1 MLISCTGIHKFY
13 NGNHV
18 LDSVSLTV
26 ENRDRI
32 GLVGDNGCGKSTLL
46 RILTERE
53 LPDAFAHDEPAIA
66 KATGLRIGY
75 LAQNAG
81 LDGSRTVLEEM
92 TAAFQPLL
100 EARAEMERLEQKMS
114 TDALTDAE
122 TDEYARLS
130 AFFEINDGYTTDVRI
145 RTVLY
150 GMGFGEDAL
159 ARQVS
164 GFSGGE
170 KTRLALCKL
179 LLESPD
185 LLILDEPTNH
195 LDFQTVGWLEDY
207 LKTWRGALLI
217 VSHDRFFLDRLC
229 TSICELEHG
238 QLTRYKGSYT
248 AFVRLR
254 EESRERQ
261 QKEYEAQQ
269 REIAKLEDY
278 VARNKVRASTAKSA
292 KSREKQLEK
301 IERIDRPFSAAKTA
315 RLQFTYAVVPP
326 IDVLEVKGVD
336 LTVGHGT
343 QQKTLMENISF
354 TVRRGEKVGIIGEN
368 GAGKSTLLKV
378 LRNILPHKGL
388 VRWAAGTRLGCFE
401 QESESLNPY
410 ATVFDELH
418 DRYPALSDFEVRSL
432 LGQVRLTGENVFKET
447 GVISGGERAKL
458 CFAILMM
465 EHGNVLLLDEPTN
478 HLDLSTKEIL
488 EQALAD
494 FDGTILF
501 VSHDRYLLERIAD
514 RLLVMENG
522 ALTPFA
528 GKFAAYQEQVRR
540 RTEAE
545 EQAAAEEK
553 QRKAAEKAAESAKN
567 SFRSK
572 EDRAKQAKRRA
583 EQKRIEQEM
592 EALQQEQTA
601 LQASLSDEA
610 VTGDYGKMQA
620 VCTRLDEI
628 SRTLDELLEQLIEL
642 EEQ

>member
-1 MLISCTGIHKFY
+1 MLLSCTGIHKFY
-13 NGNHV
+13 QDNHV
-18 LDSVSLTV
+18 LRSVSLTV
-26 ENRDRI
+26 ENQDRI

-46 RILTERE
+46 RILTEQE
-53 LPDAFAHDEPAIA
+53 LPDAYEHDEPAIA
-66 KATGLRIGY
+66 RATNLRIGY

-81 LDGSRTVLEEM
+81 LDGSKTVLEEM
-92 TAAFQPLL
+92 NDAFSHLREAQTEMQAL
-100 EARAEMERLEQKMS
+100 EAKMES
-114 TDALTDAE
+114 GLTDEE

-130 AFFEINDGYTTDVRI
+130 AYFEINDGYTTDVRI

-150 GMGFGEDAL
+150 GMGFGEETL
-159 ARQVS
+159 SRTVS

-179 LLESPD
+179 LLEAPD

-207 LKTWRGALLI
+207 LRSWRGALLI

-229 TSICELEHG
+229 TSICELERG
-238 QLTRYKGSYT
+238 ELTRYKGNYT
-248 AFVRLR
+248 AFTKLR
-254 EESRERQ
+254 AESRERQ

-301 IERIDRPFSAAKTA
+301 MERIERPYAAAKTA
-315 RLQFTYAVVPP
+315 RLSFTYSVTPP
-326 IDVLEVKGVD
+326 IDLLEVKNID
-336 LTVGHGT
+336 LTVGKGT
-343 QQKTLMENISF
+343 QQKTLMDGISF
-354 TVRRGEKVGIIGEN
+354 TVRRGDKIGIIGEN

-418 DRYPALSDFEVRSL
+418 DRYPVLSDFEVRSL

-478 HLDLSTKEIL
+478 HLDLATKEIL
-488 EQALAD
+488 EQALSD

-514 RLLVMENG
+514 QLFVLENG
-522 ALTPFA
+522 ALTPFK
-528 GKFAAYQEQVRR
+528 GKFSAYQEQIRR
-540 RTEAE
+540 KTEQ
-545 EQAAAEEK
+545 EQAAAAEEK
-553 QRKAAEKAAESAKN
+553 QRKAADAQKTAY
-567 SFRSK
+567 RSK
-572 EDRAKQAKRRA
+572 EQRAQEAKRRA
-583 EQKRIEQEM
+583 EQKRMEQEM
-592 EALQQEQTA
+592 DSLQREQDS
-601 LQASLSDEA
+601 LQASLQDGKVA
-610 VTGDYGKMQA
+610 GDYEKMTA
-620 VCTRLDEI
+620 VCNRLEEI
-628 SRTLDELLEQLIEL
+628 RQKQDELLEALILL
-642 EEQ
+642 EE

>member
-1 MLISCTGIHKFY
+1 MLISCTGINKFY
-13 NGNHV
+13 QDNHV
-18 LDSVSLTV
+18 LRSVALTV
-26 ENRDRI
+26 ENQDRI
-32 GLVGDNGCGKSTLL
+32 GLVGDNGCGKSTFL
-46 RILTERE
+46 RILTEKE
-53 LPDAFAHDEPAIA
+53 LPDAFEHDEPAIA
-66 KATGLRIGY
+66 KAPNLRIGY

-81 LDGSRTVLEEM
+81 LDGSKTVQVEM
-92 TAAFQPLL
+92 NSAFAPLREAKQIMQAL
-100 EARAEMERLEQKMS
+100 EAKMES
-114 TDALTDAE
+114 GLTDEE

-130 AFFEINDGYTTDVRI
+130 AYFETNDGYTTDVRI

-150 GMGFGEDAL
+150 GMGFSEADL
-159 ARQVS
+159 SRTVS

-179 LLESPD
+179 LLEAPD

-207 LKTWRGALLI
+207 LKGWRGALLI

-229 TSICELEHG
+229 TSICELERG
-238 QLTRYKGSYT
+238 ELTRYKGNYT
-248 AFVRLR
+248 AFTKLR
-254 EESRERQ
+254 TESRERQ

-301 IERIDRPFSAAKTA
+301 MERIDRPYTAAKQA
-315 RLQFTYAVVPP
+315 KLQFTYSVVPP
-326 IDVLEVKGVD
+326 LDLLEVKNID
-336 LTVGHGT
+336 LTVGSGLS
-343 QQKTLMENISF
+343 QKTLMDGISF
-354 TVRRGEKVGIIGEN
+354 TVRRGEKIGIIGEN

-478 HLDLSTKEIL
+478 HLDLATKEVL
-488 EQALAD
+488 EQALCE

-501 VSHDRYLLERIAD
+501 VSHDRYLLDRIAD
-514 RLLVMENG
+514 NLFVMENG
-522 ALTPFA
+522 ALERFK
-528 GKFAAYQEQVRR
+528 GRFSAYQEQIRR
-540 RTEAE
+540 KTEAE
-545 EQAAAEEK
+545 QTAAAEEK
-553 QRKAAEKAAESAKN
+553 RRKAEEDKKSGY
-567 SFRSK
+567 RSR
-572 EDRAKQAKRRA
+572 EQRSLEAKRRA

-592 EALQQEQTA
+592 DA
-601 LQASLSDEA
+601 LQAEQNTLQDSLSDPA
-610 VTGDYGKMQA
+610 VSGDYGKMQQ
-620 VCTRLDEI
+620 VCMRLEEI
-628 SRTLDELLEQLIEL
+628 RQQQDDLLEELILL
-642 EEQ
+642 EDA

>member
-1 MLISCTGIHKFY
+1 MLISCTGINKFY
-13 NGNHV
+13 QDNHV
-18 LDSVSLTV
+18 LRSVSLTV
-26 ENRDRI
+26 ENQDRI
-32 GLVGDNGCGKSTLL
+32 GLVGDNGCGKSTFL
-46 RILTERE
+46 RVLTEQE
-53 LPDAFAHDEPAIA
+53 LPDAFEHDEPAIA
-66 KATGLRIGY
+66 KAPHLRIGY

-81 LDGSRTVLEEM
+81 LDGAKTVREEM
-92 TAAFQPLL
+92 TDAFAPLL
-100 EARAEMERLEQKMS
+100 AAKETMRELEQKMEH
-114 TDALTDAE
+114 TPLTDDEA
-122 TDEYARLS
+122 DEYSRLS
-130 AFFEINDGYTTDVRI
+130 AFFETNDGYTTDVRI

-150 GMGFGEDAL
+150 GMGFSEQELD
-159 ARQVS
+159 RTIS

-207 LKTWRGALLI
+207 LKSWRGALLI

-229 TSICELEHG
+229 TSICELERG
-238 QLTRYKGSYT
+238 QMTRYKGNYT
-248 AFVRLR
+248 AFTKLR
-254 EESRERQ
+254 AESRERQ

-301 IERIDRPFSAAKTA
+301 IERIDRPYSAAKTA
-315 RLQFTYAVVPP
+315 RLQFTYAVTPP
-326 IDVLEVKGVD
+326 IDLLEVRNID
-336 LTVGHGT
+336 LTVGKGT

-354 TVRRGEKVGIIGEN
+354 TVRRGEKLGIIGEN

-418 DRYPALSDFEVRSL
+418 DRYPMLSDFEVRSL

-488 EQALAD
+488 EQALSE

-514 RLLVMENG
+514 NLLVLG
-522 ALTPFA
+522 D
-528 GKFAAYQEQVRR
+528 GKAERFKGRFSAYQEQIRR
-540 RTEAE
+540 KTEAE
-545 EQAAAEEK
+545 QAAAAEEK
-553 QRKAAEKAAESAKN
+553 QKKAAEAQKAG
-567 SFRSK
+567 FRSK
-572 EDRAKQAKRRA
+572 EQRAQEAKRRA
-583 EQKRIEQEM
+583 EQKRIEQEIDS
-592 EALQQEQTA
+592 LQAEQDA
-601 LQASLSDEA
+601 LQASLTDPEIA
-610 VTGDYGKMQA
+610 GNYEKMQA
-620 VCTRLDEI
+620 LCARLEEI
-628 SRTLDELLEQLIEL
+628 RQRQDDLLEEMILL
-642 EEQ
+642 EE

>member
-1 MLISCTGIHKFY
+1 MLLSCTGINKFY
-13 NGNHV
+13 QDNHV
-18 LDSVSLTV
+18 LRSVALTV
-26 ENRDRI
+26 ENQDRI

-46 RILTERE
+46 RILTEKE
-53 LPDAFAHDEPAIA
+53 LPDAFEHDEPAIA
-66 KATGLRIGY
+66 KAPNLRIGY

-81 LDGSRTVLEEM
+81 LDGSKTVQEEM
-92 TAAFQPLL
+92 NSAFAPLREAKAVMQTL
-100 EARAEMERLEQKMS
+100 ESRMESGLSDEE
-114 TDALTDAE
+114 L
-122 TDEYARLS
+122 DEYARLS
-130 AFFEINDGYTTDVRI
+130 AYFEINDGYTTDVRI

-150 GMGFGEDAL
+150 GMGFSERDL
-159 ARQVS
+159 SRTVS
-164 GFSGGE
+164 GYSGGE

-179 LLESPD
+179 LLEAPD

-207 LKTWRGALLI
+207 LRSWRGALLI

-229 TSICELEHG
+229 TSICELERG
-238 QLTRYKGSYT
+238 ELTRYKGNYT
-248 AFVRLR
+248 AFTKLR
-254 EESRERQ
+254 AESRERQ

-301 IERIDRPFSAAKTA
+301 MERIERPYAAAKQA
-315 RLQFTYAVVPP
+315 KLQFTYVVVPP
-326 IDVLEVKGVD
+326 IDLLEVKNID
-336 LTVGHGT
+336 LTVGSGMS
-343 QQKTLMENISF
+343 QKTLMDGISF
-354 TVRRGEKVGIIGEN
+354 TVRRGEKIGIIGEN

-488 EQALAD
+488 EQALSE

-501 VSHDRYLLERIAD
+501 VSHDRYLLDRIAD
-514 RLLVMENG
+514 NLFVLENG
-522 ALTPFA
+522 TLERFK
-528 GKFAAYQEQVRR
+528 GKFSAYQEQIRR
-540 RTEAE
+540 KTEAE
-545 EQAAAEEK
+545 QAAAAEEK
-553 QRKAAEKAAESAKN
+553 RKKAEEDKKSGY
-567 SFRSK
+567 RSK
-572 EDRAKQAKRRA
+572 EQRSLEAKRRA

-592 EALQQEQTA
+592 DALQTEQNT
-601 LQASLSDEA
+601 LQDSLSDPA
-610 VTGDYGKMQA
+610 VSGDYEKMQQ
-620 VCTRLDEI
+620 VCMRLEEI
-628 SRTLDELLEQLIEL
+628 RQQQDDLLEALILL
-642 EEQ
+642 EED